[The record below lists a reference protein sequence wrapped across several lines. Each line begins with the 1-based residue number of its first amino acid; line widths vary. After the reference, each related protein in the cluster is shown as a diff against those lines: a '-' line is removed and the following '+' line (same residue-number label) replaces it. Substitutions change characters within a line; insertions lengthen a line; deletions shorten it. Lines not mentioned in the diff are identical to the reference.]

1 MENHFGFELSW
12 HQIENRTGVEL
23 PPNLFFHWLVTFQKD
38 NLSYQTEVSLPIKIE
53 KPTRDHIISIVL
65 LEIAASKLDAVTYD
79 NSFQTCAPEA
89 CHLFSKDHTELRFQK
104 VTLEKLLGPSLFAA
118 TFFPKQFPYTE
129 TTLH

>member
-1 MENHFGFELSW
+1 MENHYGFELKW
-12 HQIENRTGVEL
+12 ERLENRSGFEL
-23 PPNLFFHWLVTFQKD
+23 PPNLFLHWLVNFKKD
-38 NLSYQTEVSLPIKIE
+38 DLVYSTEVSLPMKISN
-53 KPTRDHIISIVL
+53 PSRDHIISIIL
-65 LEIAASKLDAVTYD
+65 LEIAAAKLDAVTYD

-104 VTLEKLLGPSLFAA
+104 ISLEKLLGTALFTS